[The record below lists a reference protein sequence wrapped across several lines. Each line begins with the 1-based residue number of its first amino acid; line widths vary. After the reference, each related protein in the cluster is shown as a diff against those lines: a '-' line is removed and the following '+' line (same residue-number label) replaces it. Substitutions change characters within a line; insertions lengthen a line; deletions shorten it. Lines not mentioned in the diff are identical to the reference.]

1 MKNILNFVG
10 RLASFD
16 FVGNYFFKKW
26 LDKGAAALA
35 GILFKVA
42 AAGHLPPLPGGED
55 AWTTFL
61 AAVLAGLV
69 GALQNKAKHYGK
81 K

>member
-16 FVGNYFFKKW
+16 FVGNFFFKKW

-35 GILFKVA
+35 GILFKIA
-42 AAGHLPPLPGGED
+42 ASGQLPPLPGGQE
-55 AWTTFL
+55 A
-61 AAVLAGLV
+61 
-69 GALQNKAKHYGK
+69 
-81 K
+81 